1 MPWRVLAFALGVF
14 VLQQVAVLP
23 APTFLVA
30 TAAVGT
36 LLWLAAWR
44 RWRFL
49 SVAGAA
55 LLGLAWAGG
64 FAHWR
69 LADALPAAWEGRDVE
84 VTGVVTRLPQRFE
97 RGVRFVFE
105 VEQAAAPVPRRIAL
119 SWYRHIDVAAD
130 DETGEEVAAPGALPL
145 PRVGE
150 RWRFVVRLKRPHGNV
165 NPHGFDYEGWL
176 FERGIRATGYVRKAV
191 ENSRL
196 ERSVGGAWVSIERLR
211 EATRARMQRALPDH
225 DYAGV
230 LIALAVG
237 DQNAIAPPLWRL
249 FAATGITHLM
259 SISGLHVTMIGA
271 LVAWAVA
278 ALWRRAARLPLL
290 CPTQKAAALAGFAGA
305 CLYAMLAGFGVPA
318 QRTLYMLGVVVA
330 AMLSGRSVAAPRV
343 LGAALLLVLLVD
355 PWAVLAAGFWLSFG
369 AVALLFYIAN
379 GQLARRHW
387 LIEWGRAQWAITLGM
402 IPALLALFQQ
412 FSLVSPLA
420 NALAIPV
427 VSLLVTPLALLGS
440 VPGLGFVLQPAHWVL
455 VLLMDF
461 LSWLAAVPGALW
473 QQHAPPAWAIPL
485 ALLGTAWFLL
495 PRGFPARWL
504 GLVAFLP
511 LFFIY
516 PERPA
521 PGALTL
527 TVLDVGQGQAVH
539 VQTATHDLI
548 FDTGP
553 GFTAEA
559 DSGNRILVP
568 YLRAAGVQRLDAL
581 MVSHA
586 DNDHA
591 GGAASLMA
599 AVPVGEFVSSLP
611 AAHPLQQKSALV
623 ERRDE
628 RRCLDGDAWEWDG
641 VRFQVLHPT
650 PADYAGKRTTNAMSC
665 VLRIDSAHGS
675 ALIPGDIEG
684 VAEAELLARHGDGLR
699 ADILVA
705 PHHGGKRT
713 SSAAFVAAVS
723 PREVI
728 FPVGYRNRFGHPRPE
743 IVARYASI
751 GARMH
756 RSDQAG
762 AVRVVLPE
770 TGWRITHERDVRRRY
785 WHNAPVETIEK
796 LP

>member
-1 MPWRVLAFALGVF
+1 MPWRALAFALGVF

-23 APTFLVA
+23 APTFLVV
-30 TAAVGT
+30 AAVGGAV
-36 LLWLAAWR
+36 LWLVGWR

-49 SVAGAA
+49 SIVGAA

-69 LADALPAAWEGRDVE
+69 LADALPAVWEGRDVE

-97 RGVRFVFE
+97 RGVRFSFE
-105 VEQAAAPVPRRIAL
+105 IETAAAPLPQRIAL
-119 SWYRHIDVAAD
+119 SWYRQVNVADD

-145 PRVGE
+145 PKVGE
-150 RWRFVVRLKRPHGNV
+150 RWRFVVRLKRPQGNV

-176 FERGIRATGYVRKAV
+176 FERGIRATGYVRKSA

-196 ERSVGGAWVSIERLR
+196 DTQIGGGWVTIERLR
-211 EATRARMQRALPDH
+211 EATRARISRALPDH
-225 DYAGV
+225 EYAGV

-237 DQNAIAPPLWRL
+237 DQQAIAPPLWRL

-271 LVAWAVA
+271 LVAWLVA
-278 ALWRRAARLPLL
+278 ALWRRQARLPLFW
-290 CPTQKAAALAGFAGA
+290 PTQKAAALAGFAGA
-305 CLYAMLAGFGVPA
+305 LLYALLAGFGVPA
-318 QRTLYMLGVVVA
+318 QRTLYMLGVVAA
-330 AMLSGRSVAAPRV
+330 AMLSGRSVSAPHV

-440 VPGLGFVLQPAHWVL
+440 VPGLGFVLQPAHWV
-455 VLLMDF
+455 VALLMDF

-568 YLRAAGVQRLDAL
+568 YLRAAGVQRLDTL
-581 MVSHA
+581 LVSHA

-591 GGAASLMA
+591 GGADSLLA
-599 AVPVGEFVSSLP
+599 ALPVGEYVTSM
-611 AAHPLQQKSALV
+611 QKSALV
-623 ERRDE
+623 ERRDG

-641 VRFQVLHPT
+641 VRFQLLHPT

-675 ALIPGDIEG
+675 VLIPGDIEG
-684 VAEAELLARHGDGLR
+684 AAEAELLARHGGNLR
-699 ADILVA
+699 ADVLVA
-705 PHHGGKRT
+705 PHHGGKKT
-713 SSAAFVAAVS
+713 SSPEFVAAVGA
-723 PREVI
+723 REAI
-728 FPVGYRNRFGHPRPE
+728 FPVGYRNRFGHPWPAVIE
-743 IVARYASI
+743 RYASQ

-762 AVRVVLPE
+762 AVRVVLNA
-770 TGWRITHERDVRRRY
+770 TGRHVSHERDVRRRY